1 MKNLNY
7 ILITLIACLQI
18 QVLAQTKNT
27 FDSKKINANKAVI
40 LSKAHAYSSNDIGKN
55 ISAKPTA
62 TTVIP
67 AFTPTAQII
76 CIDEVITFT
85 NTSIDALTYIWT
97 FGDGGTST
105 LDNPSYSYTATGQYT
120 VSLTAI
126 NGTVQATITNTIM
139 VNNPPNA
146 NFSLQQIDNCNGTF
160 QFNCTGIFTNN
171 SWSFSDG
178 TSIDDTCQVVKAFA
192 TVGVYSATHIINPN
206 TYCLATATKTF
217 TVTVLNENLGTIPN
231 VISPNFDGV
240 NDYIDFSKFIKCGNF
255 EYEIFDRWGLSIISS
270 NNSKQGIWDGR
281 TASGK
286 AVTEG
291 TYFYTIKTLSQSHK
305 GTINVFR

>member
-7 ILITLIACLQI
+7 ILIVLIAFVQLQ
-18 QVLAQTKNT
+18 LSAQTKNT
-27 FDSKKINANKAVI
+27 FHSKKISANKAVV
-40 LSKAHAYSSNDIGKN
+40 LNKAKLHNGYGIDKN
-55 ISAKPTA
+55 ALPIPTA

-76 CIDEVITFT
+76 CISEIITFT
-85 NTSIDALTYIWT
+85 NTSIDALTYIWN

-105 LDNPSYSYTATGQYT
+105 LDNPSYSYTASGQYT

-126 NGTVQATITNTIM
+126 NGTVQATISNVIT

-146 NFSLQQIDNCNGTF
+146 DFSLQQIDNCNGTF
-160 QFNCTGIFTNN
+160 QFNCMGTFTNN
-171 SWSFSDG
+171 SWNFSDG
-178 TSIDDTCQVVKAFA
+178 TSVDDTCQVVKVF
-192 TVGVYSATHIINPN
+192 VIEGVFSVTHSINPN
-206 TYCLATATKTF
+206 TYCTATTTKSF
-217 TVTVLNENLGTIPN
+217 SVTALNENLGTIPN
-231 VISPNFDGV
+231 VISPNFDGI

-270 NNSKQGIWDGR
+270 SNSKQGIWDGR

-291 TYFYTIKTLSQSHK
+291 TYFYTIKTASQSYK